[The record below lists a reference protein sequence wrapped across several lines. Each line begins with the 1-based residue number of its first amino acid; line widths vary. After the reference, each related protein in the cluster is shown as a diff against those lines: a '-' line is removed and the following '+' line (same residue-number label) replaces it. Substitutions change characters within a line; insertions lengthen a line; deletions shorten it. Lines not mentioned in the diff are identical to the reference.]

1 MVKGRLMSEFQLET
15 MLQEMLLELLGKE
28 TKLSLEVQLWL
39 EIWDIISLVLMELA
53 LTQQNHLQ
61 LQPFILSVPS
71 RLRL

>member
-39 EIWDIISLVLMELA
+39 EI
-53 LTQQNHLQ
+53 
-61 LQPFILSVPS
+61 
-71 RLRL
+71 